1 MCVEGVL
8 AALCERLGVDR
19 DTRGC
24 QEGDLTA
31 GHGPDLA
38 AILQFFCGGVALLR
52 MPAPG
57 GLRPPRRSNSRGELQ
72 AVPKAGGHNLKS
84 AGVTAC

>member
-1 MCVEGVL
+1 MFEGVQ

-19 DTRGC
+19 DTRSSQG
-24 QEGDLTA
+24 GDLTA

-38 AILQFFCGGVALLR
+38 EILQFFCGGAAFLR

-57 GLRPPRRSNSRGELQ
+57 GLRPPKRSNSRGELR
-72 AVPKAGGHNLKS
+72 AVRKAGGHNLKG